1 MESNYIE
8 NLKSELINR
17 EFDQDY
23 IDRCVNYAK
32 RLINAELPVIFDA
45 RHLSLLLGINYSR
58 LLFLAFGDKDT
69 LYRTV
74 RIKKKRGGYRTL
86 SIPAVIIK
94 YIQKWTLDE
103 IVSKMKVSD
112 AATGFIKGA
121 SIKENASLH
130 LNSKCILNLDIKDFF
145 PSINKNDVYRI
156 FYYYGYTDALS
167 DILSEI
173 CTFNDQLPQGAPTS
187 PQLSNIRCIKM
198 DKRIQLLCKAY
209 NANYSRYADDITIS
223 GSGNLEKIK
232 NIVIEIIRDE
242 GFEINTRK
250 TRILY
255 PHQRQEI
262 TGLVINNGIIKVP
275 KEYKRELRKEIYF
288 CKKYGPTSHQEHIGD
303 GHSFL
308 KEHLYGKAYYIKMI
322 EPTVGEGFLSE
333 LDEIDWNR

>member
-8 NLKSELINR
+8 NLKSELIRR

-32 RLINAELPVIFDA
+32 RLIDAELPVIFDA

-58 LLFLAFGDKDT
+58 LLFLALGDKDT

-86 SIPAVIIK
+86 SIPTVIIK
-94 YIQKWTLDE
+94 YIQKWILDE

-121 SIKENASLH
+121 SIKENASMH

-145 PSINKNDVYRI
+145 PSIDKSDVYRI
-156 FYYYGYTDALS
+156 FYYYGYTDALAN
-167 DILSEI
+167 ILSEI

-209 NANYSRYADDITIS
+209 NANYTRYADDITIS

-232 NIVIEIIRDE
+232 NIVIGIIRDE